1 VKFVLISFF
10 PVVRSIS
17 LPFFLIPLDPNPLPN
32 LAAIGTFLTPPD
44 VIPEVPA
51 GWMGRGTKEW
61 AFKKGNGLKGFIKGG
76 RAEEEGDGERVVVQ
90 VSLSVP
96 VRDAGL
102 AS

>member
-1 VKFVLISFF
+1 
-10 PVVRSIS
+10 
-17 LPFFLIPLDPNPLPN
+17 
-32 LAAIGTFLTPPD
+32 
-44 VIPEVPA
+44 
-51 GWMGRGTKEW
+51 MGRGTKEW